1 MRTSSSSKI
10 RHPPPGVSNLL
21 GVSVSMKVKISARCY
36 TCSFQTQ
43 CSSIKAKFFSVLF
56 SCFCFQSLY
65 TRVFQ
70 NKARY
75 LNISTTQSLIN
86 SLWCYAKLKPFN
98 VTITACI
105 QSPPRASQTA
115 IIIFVIGS
123 SFCLPR
129 PLLFLCWEGDGRHL
143 LAHLFT
149 LQTRPKLVA
158 FPVVFQKQVIK

>member
-10 RHPPPGVSNLL
+10 RHPPPEVSNLL
-21 GVSVSMKVKISARCY
+21 GISVSIKVNISAHCY

-43 CSSIKAKFFSVLF
+43 RSSIKAKFFSFLF

-70 NKARY
+70 NKADY
-75 LNISTTQSLIN
+75 LNISKTQSLIN

-98 VTITACI
+98 VTITAWI

-115 IIIFVIGS
+115 IIIFVIGR
-123 SFCLPR
+123 SFCVPHPSSSSVGRVMGDIFWHICLP
-129 PLLFLCWEGDGRHL
+129 F
-143 LAHLFT
+143 
-149 LQTRPKLVA
+149 
-158 FPVVFQKQVIK
+158 KQDLN